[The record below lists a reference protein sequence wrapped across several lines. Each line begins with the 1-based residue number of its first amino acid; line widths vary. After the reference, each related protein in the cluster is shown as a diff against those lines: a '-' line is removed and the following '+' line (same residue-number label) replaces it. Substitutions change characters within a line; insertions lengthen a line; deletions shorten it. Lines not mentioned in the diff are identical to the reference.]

1 MEKKKHW
8 AILIS
13 SETRPEVLT
22 DNLFSASKPAV
33 FKSLHSLNGA
43 LFSNAVLSRFI
54 YEEEKHERH
63 LHSKNTRQPIA
74 LMSGGEQKKLL
85 LNHLLQQDRGFLV
98 LDSPFDN
105 LDAASQL
112 DLEDKLDAL
121 STKIPIILIV
131 RRKKDILP
139 FVSEMLSYEEGT
151 FKPLKNMGPDKSLD
165 PEIYKGTVPLPLE
178 EQTYSKEVLIAFNNI
193 AVSYGNSPVLKD
205 INWIIKP
212 GTFWQLTGPNGSGK
226 TTLLSMIN
234 GDNVKGYGQD
244 LQIFGNKKGSGESV
258 WDLKSRIGFFT
269 NNMIQQF
276 TGRYTVIEMLTGG
289 FFDSV
294 GLYQIPSELQIE
306 KSEEWLA
313 FLGLEHLR
321 DTAFSEL
328 SLGQKYLVM
337 IARAMIKHPLLLIL
351 DEPTNAL
358 DDTSVKLLVTVINKI
373 ASESKSAILYVSH
386 REEKGLNPDHI
397 FQLVPGPEGSIGNVI
412 K

>member
-13 SETRPEVLT
+13 SETKPEAIT
-22 DNLFSASKPAV
+22 DQLFNTSKPAV
-33 FKSLHSLNGA
+33 FKSIQSLNGA

-63 LHSKNTRQPIA
+63 LPSKNTRQPIA

-85 LNHLLQQDRGFLV
+85 LNHLLQQDPGFLV

-151 FKPLKNMGPDKSLD
+151 FKPLKKMGPDKSSD

-193 AVSYGNSPVLKD
+193 AVSYGNSSVLKD

-276 TGRYTVIEMLTGG
+276 TGRYTVIEMLTAG

-294 GLYQIPSELQIE
+294 GLYQIPSELQIK

-313 FLGLEHLR
+313 FLDLEHLR

-358 DDTSVKLLVTVINKI
+358 DDTSVKLLVSLINKI
-373 ASESKSAILYVSH
+373 AAESKSAILYVSH

-397 FQLVPGPEGSIGNVI
+397 FQLVPGPEGSIGKVI

>member
-8 AILIS
+8 AILIAS
-13 SETRPEVLT
+13 DTRPEVIT
-22 DNLFSASKPAV
+22 DLLFNTSKPSV
-33 FKSLHSLNGA
+33 FRSLQALNGI

-54 YEEEKHERH
+54 YEEEKHERY
-63 LHSKNTRQPIA
+63 LSSKNTPQPIA

-85 LNHLLQQDRGFLV
+85 LNHLLKQDPGFLV

-112 DLEDKLDAL
+112 DLKAQLNTL
-121 STKIPIILIV
+121 SKKIPIILIV

-139 FVSEMLSYEEGT
+139 FICEFLSYEEGS
-151 FKPLKNMGPDKSLD
+151 FKPLKNVGVNQYAGPGT
-165 PEIYKGTVPLPLE
+165 YKGTVPLPLE
-178 EQTYSKEVLIAFNNI
+178 DQKFSKEILIAFKNI
-193 AVSYGNSPVLKD
+193 AVSYGDTPVLKN

-244 LQIFGNKKGSGESV
+244 LQLFGYKKGSGESV
-258 WDLKSRIGFFT
+258 WDLKSKIGFFT

-294 GLYQIPSELQIE
+294 GLYQIPSVLQIE

-313 FLGLEHLR
+313 FLNLRHLR
-321 DTAFSEL
+321 DTSFSDL

-358 DDTSVKLLVTVINKI
+358 DDTSVKMLVMLINKI

-397 FQLVPGPEGSIGNVI
+397 FQLVPGPAGSVGKVI